1 MTLTNP
7 NDHVVTWA
15 EVHRDTR
22 ALVDR
27 LGPDTRWTGIV
38 AVARGGLVPA
48 AIVAREL
55 DIRMIETLCVASY
68 DDPRTRGAVRILNR
82 PESAAASAGSGWLVV
97 DDMVD
102 SGATLRAARVLLP
115 LARFATVYAKP
126 EGIASVD
133 VFVHRVAQESW
144 ITFPWDLP

>member
-1 MTLTNP
+1 MSDP
-7 NDHVVTWA
+7 KPADHKVTWD

-48 AIVAREL
+48 AIIGREL

-68 DDPRTRGAVRILNR
+68 EDNRTRGAVRILNR
-82 PESAAASAGSGWLVV
+82 PENAAASAGSGWLVI
-97 DDMVD
+97 DDLVD

-126 EGIASVD
+126 DGIESVD
-133 VFVHRVAQESW
+133 VFVHRIAQASW
-144 ITFPWDLP
+144 ITFPWDLR